1 MCFSFRNLKNYSC
14 CENDSRRPLTC
25 PGSIDLKDLHGDVHR
40 LEVKVLGTEETWN
53 TPSLILATDTN
64 CNGIAVFSQV
74 KNSQNLP
81 LILHSLR
88 NSLESKSLTF
98 LGAPRS

>member
-1 MCFSFRNLKNYSC
+1 MFQFF
-14 CENDSRRPLTC
+14 RPLTC

-74 KNSQNLP
+74 KHHSTNSLVR
-81 LILHSLR
+81 ILLKKSLR
-88 NSLESKSLTF
+88 FFESRCILKLIQVYMNMTI
-98 LGAPRS
+98 

>member
-1 MCFSFRNLKNYSC
+1 MRTFELDLLFICYCCFV
-14 CENDSRRPLTC
+14 RPLAC
-25 PGSIDLKDLHGDVHR
+25 PGSIDLKDLHGDIHR

-74 KNSQNLP
+74 NYFLSTNSSHFFVQD
-81 LILHSLR
+81 I
-88 NSLESKSLTF
+88 KSC
-98 LGAPRS
+98 